1 MKKKHRDKWLDRCA
15 VQLPYCYRLCV
26 TEKEFHKE
34 MKRLGVPKGNWPS
47 FLAATH
53 ADATSHFFNH
63 ADGGKCAIV
72 CMHKETKQE
81 RSKDECFGLLVHEA
95 VHIWQA
101 CREVIGEKEP
111 SMEFEAYSM
120 QRIAQNLIWSW
131 MEQT

>member
-1 MKKKHRDKWLDRCA
+1 
-15 VQLPYCYRLCV
+15 V

-34 MKRLGVPKGNWPS
+34 MKRLGVLKDQYPQ
-47 FLAATH
+47 FLSTTH
-53 ADATSHFFNH
+53 ADATCHFFDR

-72 CMHKETKQE
+72 CMHKDGAKE
-81 RSKDECFGLLVHEA
+81 REKDECYGLLIHEA

-111 SMEFEAYSM
+111 STEFEAYSV

-131 MEQT
+131 IEQT